1 MYVGWIYFIAINDKK
16 HSVNTGMERES
27 VNFVTFESFFE
38 TGHDEWFLLQTI
50 YSVFIGKYTLKVMYV
65 QKFISQYEL
74 IHFFCCREAYA
85 IACLGVTEGDWDA
98 LANAALEGLEFEI
111 AKKSFIRTKNL
122 KYLEL
127 IHSIEV
133 RGVVLLSCNFF
144 SGMDDEYTVK

>member
-1 MYVGWIYFIAINDKK
+1 M
-16 HSVNTGMERES
+16 
-27 VNFVTFESFFE
+27 
-38 TGHDEWFLLQTI
+38 
-50 YSVFIGKYTLKVMYV
+50 
-65 QKFISQYEL
+65 
-74 IHFFCCREAYA
+74 CCREAYA

-144 SGMDDEYTVK
+144 SGMDDECTVK

>member
-1 MYVGWIYFIAINDKK
+1 MRY
-16 HSVNTGMERES
+16 
-27 VNFVTFESFFE
+27 
-38 TGHDEWFLLQTI
+38 
-50 YSVFIGKYTLKVMYV
+50 
-65 QKFISQYEL
+65 
-74 IHFFCCREAYA
+74 REAYA

-133 RGVVLLSCNFF
+133 RNYCIIKLYLSILAC
-144 SGMDDEYTVK
+144 MIKEDKCMI

>member
-1 MYVGWIYFIAINDKK
+1 MRY
-16 HSVNTGMERES
+16 
-27 VNFVTFESFFE
+27 
-38 TGHDEWFLLQTI
+38 
-50 YSVFIGKYTLKVMYV
+50 
-65 QKFISQYEL
+65 
-74 IHFFCCREAYA
+74 REAYA

-133 RGVVLLSCNFF
+133 RNCCTIKLYLSILAFMIKEDKC
-144 SGMDDEYTVK
+144 MI